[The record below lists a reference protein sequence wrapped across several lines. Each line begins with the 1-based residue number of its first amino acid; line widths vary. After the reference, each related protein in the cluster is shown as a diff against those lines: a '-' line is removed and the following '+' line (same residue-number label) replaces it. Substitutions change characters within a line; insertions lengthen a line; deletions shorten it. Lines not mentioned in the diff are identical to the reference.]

1 MHIGNEMPSKIIK
14 FKDQSLQV
22 IIRDEAD
29 ESVMREIFKF
39 REYRIAEDVIEETA
53 DPILDI
59 GAHAGFFAMYTRL
72 LNEKVKI
79 YAVEPEKNN
88 LAQLKKHLEMNN
100 ITGVEIVPGVLA
112 SETGEANLRISKDS
126 HNHEVVEQEMGEGE
140 YQKVKSYSLLDLL
153 KKIKVKKVGLIKM
166 DIEGGEFSI
175 IESWDKD
182 EFTLVK
188 NVILEY
194 HNRRKDDYKQIEN
207 KFRENGFSVRVFPS
221 QFDKTMGFI
230 FAHNKRLK

>member
-1 MHIGNEMPSKIIK
+1 MASKIIK

-39 REYRIAEDVIEETA
+39 REYRIAEDAIEETV
-53 DPILDI
+53 DPILDV
-59 GAHAGFFAMYTRL
+59 GAHAGFFAMYARL

-79 YAVEPEKNN
+79 FAVEPEKNN
-88 LAQLKKHLEMNN
+88 LVQLKKHLEMNN
-100 ITGVEIVPGVLA
+100 ITGVEIVPGVLTN
-112 SETGEANLRISKDS
+112 ETGEALLRVSKDS
-126 HNHEVVEQEMGEGE
+126 HNHEVVEEEIEEGE
-140 YQKVKSYSLLDLL
+140 YQKVKSYALLDLL

-166 DIEGGEFSI
+166 DIEGSEFSI
-175 IESWDKD
+175 IESWDND
-182 EFTLVK
+182 EFALVK

-194 HNRRKDDYKQIEN
+194 HNKHKDDYKQLEN

-230 FAHNKRLK
+230 FARNKRLK